1 MVRLLP
7 HYRILR
13 RLSHRTH
20 GRARR
25 AVSGR
30 LSRRRHGGV
39 PRLRSGTHEQWHLEG
54 SAVERD
60 LQGSYRWTR
69 LRPTDRWYFWL
80 AVAPLIRPARTTLAQ
95 SGCYSLHFASD
106 ILYSVERACEA
117 EVKTPVRLSCEY
129 LAGEVWRSLVAAHRP
144 RSDDSRLPHI

>member
-1 MVRLLP
+1 GTSLNDYRVTIRPTRHAEVPGHVVRLLP

-39 PRLRSGTHEQWHLEG
+39 PRLRSRTHEQWHLEG

-69 LRPTDRWYFWL
+69 LRLTDRRHLWL
-80 AVAPLIRPARTTLAQ
+80 AVAPLTPLGG
-95 SGCYSLHFASD
+95 SG
-106 ILYSVERACEA
+106 
-117 EVKTPVRLSCEY
+117 
-129 LAGEVWRSLVAAHRP
+129 G
-144 RSDDSRLPHI
+144 